1 MLKNDVF
8 TVATFLDPLFNIS
21 VFETYKRTEVINLI
35 KSLIKVYETQSDIE
49 IESHTVS
56 ISTRPNN
63 YVFYDEEDYVQP
75 EKSSATIIESY
86 IKTARSNSTMS
97 ALDFWKKHQVLFPS
111 LATLAMKYLGVQ
123 ASSAAV
129 ERMFSIS
136 GHIFSLKRR
145 RLGYVFFQI

>member
-97 ALDFWKKHQVLFPS
+97 ALDFWRK
-111 LATLAMKYLGVQ
+111 T
-123 ASSAAV
+123 SSS
-129 ERMFSIS
+129 FS
-136 GHIFSLKRR
+136 
-145 RLGYVFFQI
+145 